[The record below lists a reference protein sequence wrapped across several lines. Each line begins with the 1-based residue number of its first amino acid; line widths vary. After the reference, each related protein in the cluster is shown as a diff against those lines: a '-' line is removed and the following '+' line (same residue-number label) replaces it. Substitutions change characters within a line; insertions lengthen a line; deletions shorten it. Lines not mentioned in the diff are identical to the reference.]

1 MALFG
6 EKYGETVRV
15 VSVGDFSKELCG
27 GTHINNAGGVGLF
40 RIVSESSVAAGIRRI
55 EAITGIE
62 VLNRSREKETIIQ
75 EVCNTLNTH
84 EDKLIAKTQEILNEL
99 KNLQKEIHKT
109 KQKELSG
116 KAGSFIEGAKVISG
130 AKIITK
136 KLDNATAD
144 DLRKTIDMLM
154 KSGEE
159 LAIVLGTSQ
168 DGRVTIIAALSPGL
182 VKRGLHAGNISKE
195 IAKVVGGGGGG
206 RPDMAQA
213 GGQRVEK
220 LDEALNFAAELLSN
234 KILQGSS

>member
-1 MALFG
+1 
-6 EKYGETVRV
+6 
-15 VSVGDFSKELCG
+15 
-27 GTHINNAGGVGLF
+27 
-40 RIVSESSVAAGIRRI
+40 
-55 EAITGIE
+55 
-62 VLNRSREKETIIQ
+62 
-75 EVCNTLNTH
+75 VCNTLNTH
-84 EDKLIAKTQEILNEL
+84 EDKLITKTQEILNEL

-130 AKIITK
+130 AKIITR

-213 GGQRVEK
+213 GGQWVEK
-220 LDEALNFAAELLSN
+220 LDEALHFAAELLSN

>member
-1 MALFG
+1 MVTL
-6 EKYGETVRV
+6 
-15 VSVGDFSKELCG
+15 GDLSKELCG
-27 GTHINNAGGVGLF
+27 GTHINNAGEVGLL
-40 RIVSESSVAAGIRRI
+40 RIISESSVAAGIRRI

-75 EVCNTLNTH
+75 EVCDTLNTP
-84 EDKLIAKTQEILNEL
+84 EDKLITKTREILNEL
-99 KNLQKEIHKT
+99 KNLQKEIHKA

-116 KAGSFIEGAKVISG
+116 KVGLFIENAKVVSG
-130 AKIITK
+130 VKIITK
-136 KLDNATAD
+136 KLDDANVD

-168 DGRVTIIAALSPGL
+168 NGRVTIIAALSPNL

-195 IAKVVGGGGGG
+195 VAKVVGGGGGG

-213 GGQRVEK
+213 GGQWADK
-220 LDEALNFAAELLSN
+220 LDEALCFATELLSN